1 MSKIRKYFWCAGSF
15 CNHDKHPMNELT
27 QELKNRKLCKTCFD
41 KGARLALGVIVVQV
55 VNPLPDSAVKEVK

>member
-41 KGARLALGVIVVQV
+41 KV
-55 VNPLPDSAVKEVK
+55 LPHPQIGFLFKSFG